1 MISALQY
8 LGAKTLLVFE
18 SLGRAQA
25 FLANVM
31 SGTGYVLRR
40 RDLLLQQVFNLGVQ
54 SLFII
59 CAAGLFVGMVL
70 SLQGYYFLAHYG
82 AANNLGV
89 FVASTLARELGP
101 VVTALL
107 FAGRVGSSL
116 AAELSL
122 MKTTQ
127 QFNAMEMMAVEP
139 LHRIVAPRM
148 MAGML
153 VLPVLS
159 LIFTV
164 LGIFGSYLV
173 ALANLHLDSGVFWA
187 SMQDQ
192 VKFFADILTG
202 VAKSLVFS
210 VVVSWVALYQGY
222 YSNSGG
228 DGMAAATTRSV
239 VYASIIVLGF
249 DVLLTALMYVG

>member
-1 MISALQY
+1 
-8 LGAKTLLVFE
+8 
-18 SLGRAQA
+18 
-25 FLANVM
+25 
-31 SGTGYVLRR
+31 
-40 RDLLLQQVFNLGVQ
+40 
-54 SLFII
+54 
-59 CAAGLFVGMVL
+59 
-70 SLQGYYFLAHYG
+70 
-82 AANNLGV
+82 
-89 FVASTLARELGP
+89 LGP
-101 VVTALL
+101 VVAALL

-116 AAELSL
+116 AAELAL

-164 LGIFGSYLV
+164 VGIFGSYIV
-173 ALANLHLDSGVFWA
+173 ALVNLHLDSGVFWA

-192 VKFFADILTG
+192 VEFFADILTG

-210 VVVSWVALYQGY
+210 VVVSWIALYQGY
-222 YSNSGG
+222 HSDAGAA
-228 DGMAAATTRSV
+228 GMANATTRSV
-239 VYASIIVLGF
+239 VYASVIVLGF
-249 DVLLTALMYVG
+249 DVLLTALMYAG